1 MEQGLLH
8 KYNKKTRVIWPKGNS
23 LLGGIRLSGRCFFGG
38 FLFLCKK
45 SFYVFL
51 CPDQFLHLISCLA
64 VVRVGSFLFCQQLC
78 ELRSPGIVPPF
89 KFMVNK
95 KASGL
100 FRTLAFGFPLS
111 SFTLLS
117 CKAFSAP
124 LNFCGGSCKDYTTFA
139 TQAV

>member
-23 LLGGIRLSGRCFFGG
+23 LLGGIRLAGRCFFGG

-64 VVRVGSFLFCQQLC
+64 VVRVGCFLLSQQFC

-100 FRTLAFGFPLS
+100 FRSLAMESIFSCFAASFSFIRQTPFLS
-111 SFTLLS
+111 AGCLPP
-117 CKAFSAP
+117 FSWYVP
-124 LNFCGGSCKDYTTFA
+124 
-139 TQAV
+139 